1 MKSSVHF
8 LLLASIISLYYGIS
22 GLTRDL
28 GRYSDY
34 VLEAEGTIVGI
45 HEKAPS
51 KGAAVHPIITFTDN
65 SGDEITFISGI
76 GSPYY
81 RKQVG
86 KTVNIQY
93 PEGFPDN
100 AWIRDSASGG
110 LSPVMLLLS
119 GTVLFIIWYGIAC
132 KSSPHG
138 DGFPSKKP

>member
-1 MKSSVHF
+1 MKSSAHF

-22 GLTRDL
+22 GLTSEF

-34 VLEAEGTIVGI
+34 ILEAEGTIIGL

-51 KGAAVHPIITFTDN
+51 KGAAVHPIITFSDN
-65 SGDEITFISGI
+65 AGNEISFTSRT

-86 KTVNIQY
+86 KTVIVQY

-100 AWIRDSASGG
+100 AWIKNSRSGG

-119 GTVLFIIWYGIAC
+119 GTVLFMIWYGFAY
-132 KSSPHG
+132 KSSSHG
-138 DGFPSKKP
+138 EGFPSKKP

>member
-22 GLTRDL
+22 GLTREF
-28 GRYSDY
+28 GQYSEY
-34 VLEAEGTIVGI
+34 IIETEGTIIGI

-51 KGAAVHPIITFTDN
+51 KGAAVHPIITFSDN
-65 SGDEITFISGI
+65 AGDEITFISKI

-81 RKQVG
+81 LKQVG
-86 KTVNIQY
+86 RTIMIQY

-100 AWIRDSASGG
+100 AWIKDSASGG
-110 LSPVMLLLS
+110 LSPVMLLLT
-119 GTVLFIIWYGIAC
+119 GTVLFIIWYGTAY
-132 KSSPHG
+132 KNSPHG